1 MLAPRLTHFSHPV
14 TRVIQT
20 ATMSVNT
27 SKVVTSS
34 EYDAVI
40 AVAGCYVDAMR
51 QGSSARAREGFHPD
65 GSIYGYVEG
74 TFRGGSISN
83 LFDYLDQHPGGHEMK
98 AHLDVVSITPTTA
111 IVKAEVE
118 MDPPETDYSDFLA
131 MVKVD
136 GKWQIVSKI
145 FHSYER

>member
-1 MLAPRLTHFSHPV
+1 MTV
-14 TRVIQT
+14 TQT
-20 ATMSVNT
+20 ASASAKT

-40 AVAGCYVDAMR
+40 AAASCYVDAMR
-51 QGSSARAREGFHPD
+51 QGSSKRAREGFHPD

-83 LFDYLDQHPGGHEMK
+83 LFDYLDQHQEGHSEMK
-98 AHLDVVSITPTTA
+98 AHMDVISITPTTA